1 MRRQLSILL
10 FLLLCLSSVCARN
23 VRIYGYVVDSDNRG
37 IELANVYEIGSTPS
51 LPAREGENGT
61 TTNKN
66 GYYELMLMEPS
77 DTITLVFSMVGYTT
91 VYQRIVLEQGTS
103 TVRPGDRT
111 SLDDVLNVNVEMATS
126 EEWLE
131 EVEVRGVKR
140 QTTMMDHIDATTSRV
155 MPDATGGSIESL
167 LITFA
172 GVNQNNEL
180 SSQYNVR
187 GGSFDENVVYVNGI
201 EVHRPLLIRSGQQE
215 GLSFVNP
222 SMVENVEFSAGGYG
236 AQYGDKM
243 ASVLDIRYKQPERF
257 EGSLSASLLGASV
270 YVGTTTTAN
279 AERPSNDYKTTD
291 AVRPSDDCPTT
302 ALSDRAFYPDKSGSR
317 CPTDIVSNVNQS
329 FSEAVGQQSGR
340 TAKRS
345 DSKAVG
351 VSFSQMHGIRYKTS
365 QYMLGSLATAGNYQP
380 NYFDYQTMLTWEIN
394 RDKTADAERPSN
406 QSDSGAVGQQSGRTA
421 ERSDSK
427 AVGAG
432 RGSWKTSFLGNVSVN
447 DYVFQPDSMSESW
460 GGLDAKHLNI
470 WYDGQEKDRFVT
482 AFAALST
489 GGQVSREV
497 SIGFDASGF
506 YTNERETYDIT
517 GEYVLSNKSLDAE
530 NPDMGS
536 GRPGEMV
543 DPSGQTDVLGTG
555 KYHQHARNRLEAG
568 VATLSHH
575 GEWKRGQNSLT
586 WGVSAQ
592 GEWIR
597 DHISEWEWRDSAGYS
612 LPNNGQDMLLY
623 YAMQGD
629 SSMQSARVQGYV
641 QNTHKWNT
649 DKGQVILTVGGRLQW
664 WSWTNE
670 VLPSPRAS
678 LVYIPG
684 WKRDFSFRLA
694 TGLYYQAPFYKEL
707 RDTLT
712 GADGVT
718 RISLTR
724 DLKAQRSVHVVL
736 GGDYYF
742 RAWGR
747 PFKFTAEAYYKYIDR
762 MESYTVDN
770 VRVRYSGKNDS
781 EGYAAGLDLKL
792 YGELVP
798 GADSW
803 ISFSVMSAKQRLL
816 DRPDLGWI
824 PSPQE
829 QRYSFSMLF
838 QDYVP
843 QFPQLKFHLKML
855 WSDGM
860 PFAAPRDYA
869 SMKTLRMSDYRR
881 IDIGATYAFNAKTA
895 KFMRAPSAKHV
906 AEWAIQF
913 EVFNLVGW
921 KNVNSYFWVSDAYGQ
936 QWASPNYLTG
946 RRYNLKLTVDLK

>member
-1 MRRQLSILL
+1 MLIGNVPLAMRRRIWILVFILL
-10 FLLLCLSSVCARN
+10 LSMGALYARN

-37 IELANVYEIGSTPS
+37 IELANVVSIQDAGLKTQDKRLNSADSETSETNVISPS
-51 LPAREGENGT
+51 SFIFDLSSQQEGT
-61 TTNKN
+61 TTNRN
-66 GYYELMLMEPS
+66 GYYELVLMEPS
-77 DTITLVFSMVGYTT
+77 DTITLVYSMIGYTT
-91 VYQRIVLEQGTS
+91 VYQRIVSPQE
-103 TVRPGDRT
+103 
-111 SLDDVLNVNVEMATS
+111 VLNVNVEMATS

-140 QTTMMDHIDATTSRV
+140 QTTMMDHIDAGASRV

-243 ASVLDIRYKQPERF
+243 ASVLDIRYKRPERF

-270 YVGTTTTAN
+270 YVGMATDKGARSKDKRLNSADSENSQTKVIS
-279 AERPSNDYKTTD
+279 PSSC
-291 AVRPSDDCPTT
+291 VLHPS
-302 ALSDRAFYPDKSGSR
+302 SYR
-317 CPTDIVSNVNQS
+317 
-329 FSEAVGQQSGR
+329 
-340 TAKRS
+340 
-345 DSKAVG
+345 
-351 VSFSQMHGIRYKTS
+351 FSQMHGIRYKTS

-380 NYFDYQTMLTWEIN
+380 NYFDYQTMLTWQ
-394 RDKTADAERPSN
+394 RPPSL
-406 QSDSGAVGQQSGRTA
+406 GR
-421 ERSDSK
+421 E
-427 AVGAG
+427 G
-432 RGSWKTSFLGNVSVN
+432 RGGSWTTSFLGNVSVN

-470 WYDGQEKDRFVT
+470 WYDGHEKDRFVT

-489 GGQVSREV
+489 GGQVSPEV
-497 SIGFDASGF
+497 SIGFDVSGF

-530 NPDMGS
+530 NPDTGGS
-536 GRPGEMV
+536 RPGEMV
-543 DPSGQTDVLGTG
+543 DASEQTDVLGTG

-612 LPNNGQDMLLY
+612 LPDNGQDMLLY

-712 GADGVT
+712 DSDGVT

-724 DLKAQRSVHVVL
+724 DLRAQRSVHVVL

-803 ISFSVMSAKQRLL
+803 ISFSVMSAKQRLI
-816 DRPDLGWI
+816 DRPDFGWI

>member
-1 MRRQLSILL
+1 
-10 FLLLCLSSVCARN
+10 
-23 VRIYGYVVDSDNRG
+23 
-37 IELANVYEIGSTPS
+37 
-51 LPAREGENGT
+51 
-61 TTNKN
+61 
-66 GYYELMLMEPS
+66 
-77 DTITLVFSMVGYTT
+77 
-91 VYQRIVLEQGTS
+91 
-103 TVRPGDRT
+103 
-111 SLDDVLNVNVEMATS
+111 
-126 EEWLE
+126 
-131 EVEVRGVKR
+131 
-140 QTTMMDHIDATTSRV
+140 
-155 MPDATGGSIESL
+155 
-167 LITFA
+167 
-172 GVNQNNEL
+172 
-180 SSQYNVR
+180 
-187 GGSFDENVVYVNGI
+187 
-201 EVHRPLLIRSGQQE
+201 
-215 GLSFVNP
+215 
-222 SMVENVEFSAGGYG
+222 
-236 AQYGDKM
+236 
-243 ASVLDIRYKQPERF
+243 
-257 EGSLSASLLGASV
+257 
-270 YVGTTTTAN
+270 
-279 AERPSNDYKTTD
+279 
-291 AVRPSDDCPTT
+291 
-302 ALSDRAFYPDKSGSR
+302 
-317 CPTDIVSNVNQS
+317 
-329 FSEAVGQQSGR
+329 
-340 TAKRS
+340 
-345 DSKAVG
+345 
-351 VSFSQMHGIRYKTS
+351 MHGIRYKTS

-394 RDKTADAERPSN
+394 RDKRLRIKDKRQNSSVDEGARIKNERLNCPGAQASPPAENSIDSETSETNVISPSSCVLHPSS
-406 QSDSGAVGQQSGRTA
+406 QESLWSI
-421 ERSDSK
+421 
-427 AVGAG
+427 
-432 RGSWKTSFLGNVSVN
+432 SFLGNVSVN

-470 WYDGQEKDRFVT
+470 WYDGHEKDRFVT

-489 GGQVSREV
+489 GGQVSPEV
-497 SIGFDASGF
+497 RIGFDASGF

-530 NPDMGS
+530 NPDTGGS
-536 GRPGEMV
+536 RPGEMV
-543 DPSGQTDVLGTG
+543 DASGQTDVLGTG

-803 ISFSVMSAKQRLL
+803 ISFSVMSAKQRLI

>member
-1 MRRQLSILL
+1 MLIGNVPLAMRRRIWILVFILL
-10 FLLLCLSSVCARN
+10 LSMGALYARN

-37 IELANVYEIGSTPS
+37 IELANVVSIQDAGLRTQDKKLHSADSETSETNVISPS
-51 LPAREGENGT
+51 SFILDLSSQQEGT
-61 TTNKN
+61 TTNRN
-66 GYYELMLMEPS
+66 GYYELVLMEPS
-77 DTITLVFSMVGYTT
+77 DTITLVYSMIGYTT
-91 VYQRIVLEQGTS
+91 VYQRIVSPQE
-103 TVRPGDRT
+103 
-111 SLDDVLNVNVEMATS
+111 VLNVNVEMATS

-140 QTTMMDHIDATTSRV
+140 QTTMMDHIDAGASRV

-243 ASVLDIRYKQPERF
+243 ASVLDIRYKRPERF

-270 YVGTTTTAN
+270 YVGMGDPLQLPLQRGR
-279 AERPSNDYKTTD
+279 EDELPSSIDTNLS
-291 AVRPSDDCPTT
+291 PS
-302 ALSDRAFYPDKSGSR
+302 LRREGRGGSR
-317 CPTDIVSNVNQS
+317 
-329 FSEAVGQQSGR
+329 
-340 TAKRS
+340 
-345 DSKAVG
+345 

-380 NYFDYQTMLTWEIN
+380 NYFDYQTMLTWDIN
-394 RDKTADAERPSN
+394 RDKRLRTQDKRLKSVNSDTSETNVISPS
-406 QSDSGAVGQQSGRTA
+406 SFILHPS
-421 ERSDSK
+421 SK
-427 AVGAG
+427 
-432 RGSWKTSFLGNVSVN
+432 SLWSISFLGNVSVN

-470 WYDGQEKDRFVT
+470 WYDGHEKDRFVT

-489 GGQVSREV
+489 GGQVSPEV
-497 SIGFDASGF
+497 RIGFDASGF

-530 NPDMGS
+530 NPDTGGS
-536 GRPGEMV
+536 RPGEMV
-543 DPSGQTDVLGTG
+543 DASEQTDVLGTG

-712 GADGVT
+712 EVDGVT

-803 ISFSVMSAKQRLL
+803 ISFSVMSAKQRLI